1 MSLDVCQKH
10 LDLTI
15 QYCLDNQIHVSVLRP
30 VLEPQV
36 GVSGKTPKEN

>member
-1 MSLDVCQKH
+1 MSLDICYRR

-15 QYCLDNQIHVSVLRP
+15 QWCLDTQVHVSVLRP

-36 GVSGKTPKEN
+36 GV